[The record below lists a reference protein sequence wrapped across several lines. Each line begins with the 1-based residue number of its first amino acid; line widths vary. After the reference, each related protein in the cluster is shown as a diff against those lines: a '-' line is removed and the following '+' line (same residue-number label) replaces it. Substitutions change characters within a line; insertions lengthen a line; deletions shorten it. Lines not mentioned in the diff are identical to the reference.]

1 MDKEVST
8 YKLPEGWVWATVGDI
23 GIVISGGTPST
34 RNPKFWGDDIPWI
47 TPADLSNYNEMY
59 ISKGLRCISK
69 EGLDF
74 SSAKLIPR
82 RSILFSSRA
91 PIGYV
96 AIAKN
101 DLTTNQGFKNLVIT
115 NSLSSEFVY
124 YYFKT
129 IKALAEKMASGTTFL
144 ELSATKFSQI
154 PIPLPP
160 LNEQSRIVSKIEEL
174 FSELDHA
181 KKGLEKAKR
190 QLEVFRQS
198 LLKRA
203 FEGKLTNKIIEKGR
217 LPKEWKW
224 IKVSEI
230 CNVVRGGSPRPA
242 GDSRYYNGHI
252 PFLKVKD
259 ITKDNKVYLNS
270 YEFTIKEA
278 GLAKT
283 RKISPNTLLLS
294 NSGATLG
301 VPKIC
306 TIEATMNDGIA
317 AFLDLD
323 KRSIHYLYYFWLSKT
338 RELRNINM
346 GAAQPNLNTDIIK
359 NYDLPYCSFD
369 EQQLIVQAI
378 ESRFSLIENLVDS
391 INIGL
396 KKVEAFR
403 HSILKKTFE
412 GKLVPQDSNDG
423 SATRLLKQIQYE
435 KAIYSN
441 VQKELVKQKPKNTRT
456 MENYKKVLEILKEK
470 GKPISAKELWQL
482 SIHKDN
488 IDAFYAQ
495 LKEHI
500 EKGEIEEIE
509 RRGKDSFLKLTDSK

>member
-8 YKLPEGWVWATVGDI
+8 YKLSEGWSLATIPELCIII
-23 GIVISGGTPST
+23 GGGTPSKNNSSYWNGDINWASVKDIKSQYLSDTIDKITQDGILSSSTNIASIGDVILVT
-34 RNPKFWGDDIPWI
+34 RISPGQVTIAKQETAINQDLKILKLFGGINPSFIYYLLKAQEKQFILNSSGTTVKGLRIN
-47 TPADLSNYNEMY
+47 DLSN
-59 ISKGLRCISK
+59 I
-69 EGLDF
+69 
-74 SSAKLIPR
+74 KL
-82 RSILFSSRA
+82 
-91 PIGYV
+91 
-96 AIAKN
+96 
-101 DLTTNQGFKNLVIT
+101 
-115 NSLSSEFVY
+115 
-124 YYFKT
+124 
-129 IKALAEKMASGTTFL
+129 
-144 ELSATKFSQI
+144 
-154 PIPLPP
+154 PLPP
-160 LNEQSRIVSKIEEL
+160 FNEQSRIVSKIEEL
-174 FSELDHA
+174 FSELEHA
-181 KKGLEKAKR
+181 EKGLEKVQK

-198 LLKRA
+198 LLKSA
-203 FEGKLTNKIIEKGR
+203 FEGKLTNKIIEKGK
-217 LPKEWKW
+217 LPKTWKL

-306 TIEATMNDGIA
+306 MIEATMNDGIA

-323 KRSIHYLYYFWLSKT
+323 KRSILYLYYFWLSKT

-378 ESRFSLIENLVDS
+378 ESRISLIENLCDDF
-391 INIGL
+391 I
-396 KKVEAFR
+396 
-403 HSILKKTFE
+403 ILSQTCNNNSPNVISKT
-412 GKLVPQDSNDG
+412 L
-423 SATRLLKQIQYE
+423 
-435 KAIYSN
+435 
-441 VQKELVKQKPKNTRT
+441 
-456 MENYKKVLEILKEK
+456 
-470 GKPISAKELWQL
+470 
-482 SIHKDN
+482 
-488 IDAFYAQ
+488 
-495 LKEHI
+495 
-500 EKGEIEEIE
+500 
-509 RRGKDSFLKLTDSK
+509 